1 MYTEYPQF
9 ILYYFGIGNKEH
21 REIGA
26 IENIIMT
33 SVSSRTPT
41 QNELLLSNL
50 MEFYADKQNMDKM
63 VNVVNGETR
72 TSLRIIDWFV
82 TNFAKKYFTVYTIPA
97 KTRCSTVINGEE
109 NKERFKVFNSYKLEL
124 KAYNKS
130 RFDPF
135 CRRDRIT
142 IPYKNMG
149 MVTTIG
155 QLNFFKWAIENRILE
170 YIEENYEMIEN
181 DMNSRNSISK
191 RKTPDEGTAGTDN
204 KTRKK
209 REELSI
215 SACKTIKK
223 EIVSIVVK
231 F

>member
-1 MYTEYPQF
+1 MS
-9 ILYYFGIGNKEH
+9 L
-21 REIGA
+21 
-26 IENIIMT
+26 
-33 SVSSRTPT
+33 SSSRTPT
-41 QNELLLSNL
+41 QNELLLTNL
-50 MEFYADKQNMDKM
+50 MEFYSDKENMDKM
-63 VNVVNGETR
+63 VGVVNGESK

-142 IPYKNMG
+142 IPYNDSRTTG
-149 MVTTIG
+149 LVTTIG

-170 YIEENYEMIEN
+170 YIEENFEAIEN

-191 RKTPDEGTAGTDN
+191 RKTPDAEGTSTGTDN

-215 SACKTIKK
+215 SACKSIKK

>member
-1 MYTEYPQF
+1 
-9 ILYYFGIGNKEH
+9 
-21 REIGA
+21 
-26 IENIIMT
+26 MT
-33 SVSSRTPT
+33 TASSRSPT

-50 MEFYADKQNMDKM
+50 MEFYGEKKNMDAM
-63 VNVVNGETR
+63 VNVVNGESKI
-72 TSLRIIDWFV
+72 SLRIIDWFV
-82 TNFAKKYFTVYTIPA
+82 TNFAKKFFTVYTIPA
-97 KTRCSTVINGEE
+97 KTRRSTVINGEE
-109 NKERFKVFNSYKLEL
+109 NMERFKVFNSYKLEL

-142 IPYKNMG
+142 IPYNETTG

-155 QLNFFKWAIENRILE
+155 QLNFFKWAIENKILE
-170 YIEENYEMIEN
+170 YIEENFEAIEN

-191 RKTPDEGTAGTDN
+191 RKTPESKCDSDN

-215 SACKTIKK
+215 SACKSIKK

>member
-1 MYTEYPQF
+1 
-9 ILYYFGIGNKEH
+9 
-21 REIGA
+21 
-26 IENIIMT
+26 
-33 SVSSRTPT
+33 
-41 QNELLLSNL
+41 
-50 MEFYADKQNMDKM
+50 MEFYSDKSNMDRM
-63 VNVVNGETR
+63 VNVVNGESKI
-72 TSLRIIDWFV
+72 SLRIIDWFV
-82 TNFAKKYFTVYTIPA
+82 TNFAKKFFTVYTIPA

-142 IPYKNMG
+142 IPYNETTG

-170 YIEENYEMIEN
+170 YIEENFEAIEN

-191 RKTPDEGTAGTDN
+191 RKTPENDSATDN

-215 SACKTIKK
+215 SACKSIKK

>member
-1 MYTEYPQF
+1 
-9 ILYYFGIGNKEH
+9 
-21 REIGA
+21 
-26 IENIIMT
+26 MT
-33 SVSSRTPT
+33 SVVSRSPT
-41 QNELLLSNL
+41 QNELLLCNL
-50 MEFYADKQNMDKM
+50 MEFYSDKSNMDKM
-63 VNVVNGETR
+63 VNVVNGESKI
-72 TSLRIIDWFV
+72 SLRIIDWFV
-82 TNFAKKYFTVYTIPA
+82 TNFAKKFFTVYTIPA

-142 IPYKNMG
+142 IPYNETTG

-170 YIEENYEMIEN
+170 YIEENFEAIEN

-191 RKTPDEGTAGTDN
+191 RKTPENDSATDN

-215 SACKTIKK
+215 SACKSIKK

>member
-1 MYTEYPQF
+1 MS
-9 ILYYFGIGNKEH
+9 L
-21 REIGA
+21 
-26 IENIIMT
+26 
-33 SVSSRTPT
+33 SSSRTPT
-41 QNELLLSNL
+41 QNELLLTNL
-50 MEFYADKQNMDKM
+50 MDFYSDKENMNKM
-63 VNVVNGETR
+63 VGVVNGESK

-142 IPYKNMG
+142 IPYNDARTTG
-149 MVTTIG
+149 LVTTIG
-155 QLNFFKWAIENRILE
+155 QLNFFKWAIENQIVD
-170 YIEENYEMIEN
+170 YICENYDTIEI
-181 DMNSRNSISK
+181 DMNQRNSSSLKRISGK
-191 RKTPDEGTAGTDN
+191 PEQPGQMFHDN

-215 SACKTIKK
+215 SACKCIKK
-223 EIVSIVVK
+223 EMVNIVVK
-231 F
+231 FN